1 MPFSKYSKKQ
11 KKLAS
16 IAEPRDKITKA
27 DFIKINLKK
36 KNNKK

>member
-16 IAEPRDKITKA
+16 IEEPRNKITKA
-27 DFIKINLKK
+27 DFIKLNS
-36 KNNKK
+36 KNKNKK